1 MAPEL
6 ADRILVWS
14 FSNTDS
20 YTLETCDWYSTA
32 SIGSVYLST
41 SEFIEK
47 ELANFYADFSDWFN
61 LAEFPDVDEQ
71 LEPSEV
77 MVFLKAAGA
86 PDDTDCI
93 SMKNHDCFS
102 GLRGV
107 IRHRLDQRS
116 LDQIKLAAKLFNW
129 TIDCGLFLADTN
141 SKAVLRVGPVEEVAP
156 FLLER
161 ILHRLPNID
170 KQRNP
175 AYLPPPSGVE
185 KRFLP
190 LAPLLTMLQDT
201 VESADWVQN
210 HLALEI
216 FFWIVEMYKAE
227 VENEAG

>member
-6 ADRILVWS
+6 SDRILVWS

-20 YTLETCDWYSTA
+20 YTLETCDWYSTD
-32 SIGSVYLST
+32 SIGSVYLSA
-41 SEFIEK
+41 SQFIEE
-47 ELANFYADFSDWFN
+47 ELDNFYADFSDWFN
-61 LAEFPDVDEQ
+61 LAEFPDIEEQ

-86 PDDTDCI
+86 PDDTDF
-93 SMKNHDCFS
+93 SSKENHDCFS

-116 LDQIKLAAKLFNW
+116 LDQIKLAAEMFNW
-129 TIDCGLFLADTN
+129 TIDCGLFLADTDA
-141 SKAVLRVGPVEEVAP
+141 KAILRVGPVEEVAP

-161 ILHRLPNID
+161 ILHQLPRND

-175 AYLPPPSGVE
+175 AYLPPPSRLE

-190 LAPLLTMLQDT
+190 LAPVLTMLQDA

-210 HLALEI
+210 DLALRI
-216 FFWIVEMYKAE
+216 FFWMVEMYKAE
-227 VENEAG
+227 VENEAD